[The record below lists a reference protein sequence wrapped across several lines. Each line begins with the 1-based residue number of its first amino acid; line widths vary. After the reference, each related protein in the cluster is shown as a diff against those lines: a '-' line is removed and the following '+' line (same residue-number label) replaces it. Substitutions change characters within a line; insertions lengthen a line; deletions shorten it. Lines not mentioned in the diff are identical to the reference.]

1 MKRTIPA
8 GSPSIL
14 VSLFTGVAVTGCA
27 TGQTRHATS
36 TVDYLYPNTKDPI
49 VTPAIPVLT
58 LPMRVGIAFVPGD
71 GGGNYG
77 RGLLAVRNQSFIL
90 TEKKKMDLMQEVANH
105 FKKYPYVKDIELI
118 PSAYL
123 TSRGS
128 FANLDQLRTMYG
140 IDVVVLLSYD
150 QVQFTDEGMLSFTYW
165 TIIGAYVVPGERN
178 DTHTMLDAVVYDIKS
193 RKMLFRA
200 PGTHHIK
207 GKATLV
213 NLSEKLRANSE
224 EGFNEAAKSMITNL
238 DQQLAVFKEKVKE
251 RPEEYKVVRTS
262 SYSGGGSVDLLVL
275 AMVFGLG
282 GFFLWKRRRA

>member
-1 MKRTIPA
+1 MKWTIPA
-8 GSPSIL
+8 VSLSFL
-14 VSLFTGVAVTGCA
+14 VSLFTVISVNGCA

-49 VTPAIPVLT
+49 VTPDIPVLT

-77 RGLLAVRNQSFIL
+77 RGLMSVRNQSFIL

-105 FKKYPYVKDIELI
+105 FKKYPYVKDIEMI

-123 TSRGS
+123 TARGS
-128 FANLDQLRTMYG
+128 FANLDQIRTMYG
-140 IDVVVLLSYD
+140 VDVIVLLSYD
-150 QVQFTDEGMLSFTYW
+150 QVQFTDEGMLSLTYW
-165 TIIGAYVVPGERN
+165 TIVGAYVIPGERN

-200 PGTHHIK
+200 PGTNHIK

-213 NLSEKLRANSE
+213 NLSEKLRADSE
-224 EGFNEAAKSMITNL
+224 TGFNEAAKVMVANL
-238 DQQLAVFKEKVKE
+238 DQQLALFKEKVKE
-251 RPEEYKVVRTS
+251 RPAEYKVVHTS
-262 SYSGGGSVDLLVL
+262 GYSGGGSFDLMAL
-275 AMVFGLG
+275 AMVLALG
-282 GFFLWKRRRA
+282 GYFLWKRRRA

>member
-1 MKRTIPA
+1 
-8 GSPSIL
+8 
-14 VSLFTGVAVTGCA
+14 
-27 TGQTRHATS
+27 
-36 TVDYLYPNTKDPI
+36 
-49 VTPAIPVLT
+49 
-58 LPMRVGIAFVPGD
+58 
-71 GGGNYG
+71 
-77 RGLLAVRNQSFIL
+77 
-90 TEKKKMDLMQEVANH
+90 MDLMQEVANH

-123 TSRGS
+123 TTHGS
-128 FANLDQLRTMYG
+128 FANLDQLRSMYG

-207 GKATLV
+207 GKSTLV

-238 DQQLAVFKEKVKE
+238 DQQLGVFEVKVKE
-251 RPEEYKVVRTS
+251 RPEEYQVVKTS
-262 SYSGGGSVDLLVL
+262 GYSGGGSLDLLALLMVL
-275 AMVFGLG
+275 GLG
-282 GFFLWKRRRA
+282 GFFLCERPRA